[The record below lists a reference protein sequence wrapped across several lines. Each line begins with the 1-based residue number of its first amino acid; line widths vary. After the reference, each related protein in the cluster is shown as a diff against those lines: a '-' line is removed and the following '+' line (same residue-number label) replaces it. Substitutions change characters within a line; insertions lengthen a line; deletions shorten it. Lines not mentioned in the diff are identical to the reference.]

1 MYKYYLLRHISNTEC
16 QMLKFRITFVKK
28 VAAVLI
34 QELLFAIHFRISCL
48 LFIKLKAFIPFTFS
62 FVWVRNLV
70 CNFGKI
76 IDVFDRTVTG
86 KICGPKHG
94 EVKGD

>member
-1 MYKYYLLRHISNTEC
+1 
-16 QMLKFRITFVKK
+16 
-28 VAAVLI
+28 
-34 QELLFAIHFRISCL
+34 
-48 LFIKLKAFIPFTFS
+48 
-62 FVWVRNLV
+62 VRNLV

-94 EVKGD
+94 EAKGD